1 MGDGDS
7 GIDDDDFM
15 VEHAAWP
22 DYTNRDNWTEDEAK
36 YAAEFEAKREH
47 QSNERNLRLHPLA
60 ERPFSE
66 AWLRGV
72 ALFHDYAGIFD
83 HSGKPT
89 PESYRAWPP
98 DVVSIKKHIDELS
111 SSDAVFIAA
120 MVSFFNGDAGGKLL
134 RGLGASGL
142 SDIAASLNKER
153 RQILAD
159 LLVSYP
165 GW

>member
-7 GIDDDDFM
+7 GIDDDDCTGKY
-15 VEHAAWP
+15 ARWP
-22 DYTNRDNWTEDEAK
+22 DYTNREDWTVDEAK
-36 YAAEFEAKREH
+36 YAAEFEAN
-47 QSNERNLRLHPLA
+47 QSNGRNLRLHPLA

-72 ALFHDYAGIFD
+72 ALFHDYAGVFN

-98 DVVSIKKHIDELS
+98 DVASIKKHIDELS
-111 SSDAVFIAA
+111 SSDAIFIAA

-134 RGLGASGL
+134 RGLGVSGL